1 MPGWRVI
8 EVSRPRFWFYL
19 AGPVIV
25 GGIFGATTTAEL
37 FSPIALVYLA
47 YFLLPANVFLYGIND
62 LYDAQIDRTNPKK
75 TAYES
80 RWEGRRSTVAAVV
93 LSAAGGLALTAASA
107 PVAWAAMGGFLL
119 LAWQYSAPPGRFK
132 TTVVADSVSN
142 GLYILPGVAI
152 YAQLSGAVPPAAA
165 IAGAWL
171 WSMAMHTY
179 SAIPDIGPDRAA
191 GITTTATWL
200 GHRRTLWYC
209 GVVWTVAAA
218 AFAVIDLRWGVLML
232 LYPLLLVVWDRQG
245 IPTARA
251 YWYYPWINTA
261 VGAVIANAGLWGL
274 LYG

>member
-25 GGIFGATTTAEL
+25 GGIFGAASTAEL

-152 YAQLSGAVPPAAA
+152 YAQ
-165 IAGAWL
+165 I
-171 WSMAMHTY
+171 
-179 SAIPDIGPDRAA
+179 DR
-191 GITTTATWL
+191 TNPKKTAYESRWE
-200 GHRRTLWYC
+200 GRRS
-209 GVVWTVAAA
+209 TVA
-218 AFAVIDLRWGVLML
+218 
-232 LYPLLLVVWDRQG
+232 
-245 IPTARA
+245 
-251 YWYYPWINTA
+251 
-261 VGAVIANAGLWGL
+261 
-274 LYG
+274 